1 MQPPAV
7 SWGQMLSGP
16 ARRVMEQAPW
26 LVIFPTLAISVTVLA
41 LNFLGDALRDLWD
54 PKLRGSE

>member
-1 MQPPAV
+1 M
-7 SWGQMLSGP
+7 
-16 ARRVMEQAPW
+16 MEQAPW

-54 PKLRGSE
+54 PRLRGE